1 MTTQKQKNTAI
12 LEMLVCATLW
22 SIAGIF
28 IKLIPWNA
36 FVIAGL
42 RSLFAGLVVLVYM
55 KIRHLRFL
63 LNRRTVVA
71 GVCMALLFFCFV
83 SANKLTT
90 AANAIV
96 LQFTAP
102 LFIMVLSVLFLHQK
116 FRRTD
121 VLAVVFTMA
130 GISLFFFDQLSPGH
144 IAGNLVAIVSG
155 LLMGLM
161 YMNLNCC
168 GGEGERMSAILIG
181 QLVTFLCSVPLL
193 FTTHPVFSAL
203 PVLYVVILGV
213 VQLGIP
219 YVLCARATEHC
230 PPLACSLLGAL
241 EPLLNPVWVFLF
253 DGEAPGVFAL
263 AGGAVVI
270 ATVTLW
276 CIFGQRAPEAV

>member
-36 FVIAGL
+36 FVIAGV

-55 KIRHLRFL
+55 KIRRLRL
-63 LNRRTVVA
+63 ILNRRTVVA

-83 SANKLTT
+83 GANKLTT

-116 FRRTD
+116 FRRAD

-130 GISLFFFDQLSPGH
+130 GISLFFFDQFTPGH
-144 IAGNLVAIVSG
+144 VLGNVVAILSG
-155 LLMGLM
+155 LFMALM
-161 YMNLNCC
+161 YMNLGSCP
-168 GGEGERMSAILIG
+168 ETERMSSILIG
-181 QLVTFLCSVPLL
+181 QTLTFLCGVPLL
-193 FTTHPVFSAL
+193 FTTHPAFSPL

-219 YVLCARATEHC
+219 YVLCARAAEHC

-241 EPLLNPVWVFLF
+241 EPLLNPIWVFLF

-270 ATVTLW
+270 GTVTLW

>member
-36 FVIAGL
+36 FVIAGV

-55 KIRHLRFL
+55 KIRRLRL
-63 LNRRTVVA
+63 ILNRRTVVA

-83 SANKLTT
+83 GANKLTT

-116 FRRTD
+116 FRRAD

-130 GISLFFFDQLSPGH
+130 GISLFFFDQFTPGH
-144 IAGNLVAIVSG
+144 VLGNVVAILSG
-155 LLMGLM
+155 LFMALM
-161 YMNLNCC
+161 YMNLGSCP
-168 GGEGERMSAILIG
+168 ETERMSSILIG
-181 QLVTFLCSVPLL
+181 QTLTFLCGVPLL
-193 FTTHPVFSAL
+193 FTTHPAFSAL

-219 YVLCARATEHC
+219 YVLCARAAEHC

-241 EPLLNPVWVFLF
+241 EPLLNPIWVFLF

-270 ATVTLW
+270 GTVTLW

>member
-55 KIRHLRFL
+55 KIRRLRL
-63 LNRRTVVA
+63 ILNRRTVVA

-83 SANKLTT
+83 GANKLTT

-116 FRRTD
+116 FRRAD

-130 GISLFFFDQLSPGH
+130 GISLFFFDQLTPGH
-144 IAGNLVAIVSG
+144 VLGNVVAILSG
-155 LLMGLM
+155 MFMALM
-161 YMNLNCC
+161 YMNLGSCP
-168 GGEGERMSAILIG
+168 ETERMSSILIG
-181 QLVTFLCSVPLL
+181 QTLTFLCGVPLL
-193 FTTHPVFSAL
+193 FTTHPAFSAL

-219 YVLCARATEHC
+219 YVLCARAAEHC

-241 EPLLNPVWVFLF
+241 EPLLNPIWVFLF

-270 ATVTLW
+270 VTVTLW

>member
-36 FVIAGL
+36 FVIAGV

-55 KIRHLRFL
+55 KIRRLRL
-63 LNRRTVVA
+63 ILNRRTVVA

-83 SANKLTT
+83 GANKLTT

-116 FRRTD
+116 FRRAD

-130 GISLFFFDQLSPGH
+130 GISLFFFDQLTPGH
-144 IAGNLVAIVSG
+144 VLGNVVAILSG
-155 LLMGLM
+155 LFMALM
-161 YMNLNCC
+161 YMNLGSCP
-168 GGEGERMSAILIG
+168 ETERMSSILIG
-181 QLVTFLCSVPLL
+181 QTLTFLCGVPLL
-193 FTTHPVFSAL
+193 FTTHPAFSAL
-203 PVLYVVILGV
+203 PVLHVVILGV

-219 YVLCARATEHC
+219 YVLCARAAEHC

-241 EPLLNPVWVFLF
+241 EPLLNPIWVFLF

-270 ATVTLW
+270 GTVTLW

>member
-1 MTTQKQKNTAI
+1 MTTQKPKNTAI

-55 KIRHLRFL
+55 KIRRLRL
-63 LNRRTVVA
+63 ILNRRTVVA

-83 SANKLTT
+83 GANKLTT

-116 FRRTD
+116 FRRAD
-121 VLAVVFTMA
+121 VLAVIFTMA
-130 GISLFFFDQLSPGH
+130 GISLFFFDQLTPGH
-144 IAGNLVAIVSG
+144 VLGNVVAILSG
-155 LLMGLM
+155 LFMALM
-161 YMNLNCC
+161 YLNLGSCP
-168 GGEGERMSAILIG
+168 ETERMSSILIG
-181 QLVTFLCSVPLL
+181 QTLTFLCGVPLL
-193 FTTHPVFSAL
+193 FTTHPVFSPL

-219 YVLCARATEHC
+219 YVLCARAAEHC

-241 EPLLNPVWVFLF
+241 EPLLNPIWVFLF

-270 ATVTLW
+270 VTVTLW

>member
-55 KIRHLRFL
+55 KIRRLRL
-63 LNRRTVVA
+63 ILNRRTVVA
-71 GVCMALLFFCFV
+71 GLCMALLFFCFV
-83 SANKLTT
+83 GANKLTT

-116 FRRTD
+116 FRRAD

-130 GISLFFFDQLSPGH
+130 GISLFFFDQLTPGH
-144 IAGNLVAIVSG
+144 VLGNVVAILSG
-155 LLMGLM
+155 LFMALM
-161 YMNLNCC
+161 YMNLGSCP
-168 GGEGERMSAILIG
+168 ETERMSSILIG
-181 QLVTFLCSVPLL
+181 QTLTFLCGVPLL
-193 FTTHPVFSAL
+193 FTTHPAFSAL

-219 YVLCARATEHC
+219 YVLCARAAEHC

-241 EPLLNPVWVFLF
+241 EPLLNPIWVFLF

-270 ATVTLW
+270 GTVTLW

>member
-36 FVIAGL
+36 FVIAGV

-55 KIRHLRFL
+55 KIRRLRL
-63 LNRRTVVA
+63 ILNRRTVVA

-83 SANKLTT
+83 GANKLTT

-116 FRRTD
+116 FRRAD

-130 GISLFFFDQLSPGH
+130 GISLFFFDQLTPGH
-144 IAGNLVAIVSG
+144 VLGNVVAILSG
-155 LLMGLM
+155 LFMALM
-161 YMNLNCC
+161 YMNLGSCP
-168 GGEGERMSAILIG
+168 ETERMSSILIG
-181 QLVTFLCSVPLL
+181 QTLTFLCGVPLL
-193 FTTHPVFSAL
+193 FTTHPAFSAL

-219 YVLCARATEHC
+219 YVLCARAAEHC

-241 EPLLNPVWVFLF
+241 EPLLNPIWVFLF

-270 ATVTLW
+270 VTVTLW
-276 CIFGQRAPEAV
+276 CIFGQRSPEAV

>member
-55 KIRHLRFL
+55 KIRRLRL
-63 LNRRTVVA
+63 ILNRRTVVA

-83 SANKLTT
+83 GANKLTT

-116 FRRTD
+116 FRRAD

-130 GISLFFFDQLSPGH
+130 GISLFFFDQLTPGH
-144 IAGNLVAIVSG
+144 VLGNVVAILSG
-155 LLMGLM
+155 LFMALM
-161 YMNLNCC
+161 YMNLGSCP
-168 GGEGERMSAILIG
+168 ETERMNSILIG
-181 QLVTFLCSVPLL
+181 QTLTFLCGVPLL
-193 FTTHPVFSAL
+193 FTTHPAFSAL

-219 YVLCARATEHC
+219 YVLCARAAEHC

-241 EPLLNPVWVFLF
+241 EPLLNPIWVFLF

-270 ATVTLW
+270 VTVTLW

>member
-55 KIRHLRFL
+55 KIRRLRL
-63 LNRRTVVA
+63 ILNRRTVVA

-83 SANKLTT
+83 GANKLTT

-116 FRRTD
+116 FRRAD

-130 GISLFFFDQLSPGH
+130 GISLFFFDQLTPGH
-144 IAGNLVAIVSG
+144 VLGNVVAILSG
-155 LLMGLM
+155 LFMALM
-161 YMNLNCC
+161 YMNLGSCP
-168 GGEGERMSAILIG
+168 ETERMSSILIG
-181 QLVTFLCSVPLL
+181 QTLTFLCGVPLL
-193 FTTHPVFSAL
+193 FTTHPAFSAL

-219 YVLCARATEHC
+219 YVLCARAAEHC

-241 EPLLNPVWVFLF
+241 EPLLNPIWVFLF

-270 ATVTLW
+270 GTVTLW

>member
-36 FVIAGL
+36 FVIAGV

-55 KIRHLRFL
+55 KIRRLRL
-63 LNRRTVVA
+63 ILNRRTVVA
-71 GVCMALLFFCFV
+71 GLCMALLFFCFV
-83 SANKLTT
+83 GANKLTT

-116 FRRTD
+116 FRRAD

-130 GISLFFFDQLSPGH
+130 GISLFFFDQLTPGH
-144 IAGNLVAIVSG
+144 VLGNVVAILSG
-155 LLMGLM
+155 LFMALM
-161 YMNLNCC
+161 YMNLGSCP
-168 GGEGERMSAILIG
+168 ETERMSSILIG
-181 QLVTFLCSVPLL
+181 QTLTFLCGVPLL
-193 FTTHPVFSAL
+193 FTTHPAFSAL

-219 YVLCARATEHC
+219 YVLCARAAEHC

-241 EPLLNPVWVFLF
+241 EPLLNPIWVFLF

-270 ATVTLW
+270 VTVTLW

>member
-36 FVIAGL
+36 FVIAGV

-55 KIRHLRFL
+55 KIRRLRL
-63 LNRRTVVA
+63 ILNRRTVVA

-83 SANKLTT
+83 GANKLTT

-96 LQFTAP
+96 LQFMAP

-116 FRRTD
+116 FRRAD

-130 GISLFFFDQLSPGH
+130 GISLFFFDQLTPGH
-144 IAGNLVAIVSG
+144 VLGNVVAILSG
-155 LLMGLM
+155 LFMALM
-161 YMNLNCC
+161 YMNLGSCP
-168 GGEGERMSAILIG
+168 ETERMSSILIG
-181 QLVTFLCSVPLL
+181 QTLTFLCGVPLL
-193 FTTHPVFSAL
+193 FTTHPAFSAL

-219 YVLCARATEHC
+219 YVLCARAAEHC

-241 EPLLNPVWVFLF
+241 EPLLNPIWVFLF

-270 ATVTLW
+270 VTVTLW

>member
-55 KIRHLRFL
+55 KIRRLRL
-63 LNRRTVVA
+63 ILNRRTVVA

-83 SANKLTT
+83 GANKLTT

-116 FRRTD
+116 FRRAD

-130 GISLFFFDQLSPGH
+130 GISLFFFDQLTPGH
-144 IAGNLVAIVSG
+144 VLGNVVAILSG
-155 LLMGLM
+155 LFMALM
-161 YMNLNCC
+161 YMNLGSCP
-168 GGEGERMSAILIG
+168 ETERMSSILIG
-181 QLVTFLCSVPLL
+181 QTLTFLCGVPLL
-193 FTTHPVFSAL
+193 FTTHLVFSAL

-219 YVLCARATEHC
+219 YVLCARAAEHC

-241 EPLLNPVWVFLF
+241 EPLLNPIWVFLF

-270 ATVTLW
+270 VTVTLW

>member
-36 FVIAGL
+36 FVIAGV

-55 KIRHLRFL
+55 KIRRLRL
-63 LNRRTVVA
+63 ILNRRTVVA

-83 SANKLTT
+83 GANKLTT

-116 FRRTD
+116 FRRAD
-121 VLAVVFTMA
+121 VLAVIFTMA
-130 GISLFFFDQLSPGH
+130 GISLFFFDQLTPGH
-144 IAGNLVAIVSG
+144 VLGNVIAILSG
-155 LLMGLM
+155 LFMALM
-161 YMNLNCC
+161 YMNLGSCP
-168 GGEGERMSAILIG
+168 ETERMSSILIG
-181 QLVTFLCSVPLL
+181 QTLTFLCGVPLL
-193 FTTHPVFSAL
+193 FTTHPAFSAL

-219 YVLCARATEHC
+219 YVLCARAAEHC

-241 EPLLNPVWVFLF
+241 EPLLNPIWVFLF

-270 ATVTLW
+270 VTVTLW

>member
-36 FVIAGL
+36 FVIAGV

-55 KIRHLRFL
+55 KIRRLRL
-63 LNRRTVVA
+63 ILNRRTVVA

-83 SANKLTT
+83 GANKLTT

-116 FRRTD
+116 FRRAD

-130 GISLFFFDQLSPGH
+130 GISLFFFDQLTPGH
-144 IAGNLVAIVSG
+144 VLGNVVAILSG
-155 LLMGLM
+155 LFMALM
-161 YMNLNCC
+161 YMNLGSCP
-168 GGEGERMSAILIG
+168 ETERMSSILIG
-181 QLVTFLCSVPLL
+181 QTLTFLCGVPLL
-193 FTTHPVFSAL
+193 FTTHPAFSAL

-219 YVLCARATEHC
+219 YVLCARAAEHC

-241 EPLLNPVWVFLF
+241 EPLLNPIWVFLF

-270 ATVTLW
+270 VTVTLW
-276 CIFGQRAPEAV
+276 CIFDQRAPEAV

>member
-42 RSLFAGLVVLVYM
+42 RSLFAGVVVLVYM
-55 KIRHLRFL
+55 KIRRLRL
-63 LNRRTVVA
+63 ILNRRTVVA

-83 SANKLTT
+83 GANKLTT

-116 FRRTD
+116 FRRAD

-130 GISLFFFDQLSPGH
+130 GISLFFFDQLTPGH
-144 IAGNLVAIVSG
+144 VLGNVVAILSG
-155 LLMGLM
+155 LFMALM
-161 YMNLNCC
+161 YMNLGSCP
-168 GGEGERMSAILIG
+168 ETERMSSILIG
-181 QLVTFLCSVPLL
+181 QTLTFLCGVPLL
-193 FTTHPVFSAL
+193 FTTHPAFSAL

-219 YVLCARATEHC
+219 YVLCARAAEHC

-241 EPLLNPVWVFLF
+241 EPLLNPIWVFLF

-270 ATVTLW
+270 VTVTLW

>member
-36 FVIAGL
+36 FVIAGV

-55 KIRHLRFL
+55 KIRRLRL
-63 LNRRTVVA
+63 ILNRRTVVA

-83 SANKLTT
+83 GANKLTT

-116 FRRTD
+116 FRRAD

-130 GISLFFFDQLSPGH
+130 GISLFFFDQLTPGH
-144 IAGNLVAIVSG
+144 VLGNVVAILSG
-155 LLMGLM
+155 LFMALM
-161 YMNLNCC
+161 YMNLGSCP
-168 GGEGERMSAILIG
+168 ETERMSSILIG
-181 QLVTFLCSVPLL
+181 QTLTFLCGVPLL
-193 FTTHPVFSAL
+193 FTTHPAFSAL

-219 YVLCARATEHC
+219 YVLCARAAEHC

-241 EPLLNPVWVFLF
+241 EPLLNPIWVFLF

-270 ATVTLW
+270 VTVTLW

>member
-36 FVIAGL
+36 FVIAGV

-55 KIRHLRFL
+55 KIRRLRL
-63 LNRRTVVA
+63 ILNRRTVVA

-83 SANKLTT
+83 GANKLTT

-116 FRRTD
+116 FRRAD

-130 GISLFFFDQLSPGH
+130 GISLFFFDQLTPGH
-144 IAGNLVAIVSG
+144 VLGNVVAILSG
-155 LLMGLM
+155 LFMALM
-161 YMNLNCC
+161 YMNLGSCP
-168 GGEGERMSAILIG
+168 ETERMSSILIG
-181 QLVTFLCSVPLL
+181 QTLTFLCGVPLL

-219 YVLCARATEHC
+219 YVLCARAAEHC

-241 EPLLNPVWVFLF
+241 EPLLNPIWVFLF

-270 ATVTLW
+270 VTVTLW

>member
-55 KIRHLRFL
+55 KIRRLRL
-63 LNRRTVVA
+63 ILNRRTVVA

-83 SANKLTT
+83 GANKLTT

-102 LFIMVLSVLFLHQK
+102 LFIMVLSVLFLHKK
-116 FRRTD
+116 FRRAD

-130 GISLFFFDQLSPGH
+130 GISLFFFDQLTPGH
-144 IAGNLVAIVSG
+144 VLGNVVAILSG
-155 LLMGLM
+155 LFMALM
-161 YMNLNCC
+161 YMNLGSCP
-168 GGEGERMSAILIG
+168 ETERMSSILIG
-181 QLVTFLCSVPLL
+181 QTLTFLCGVPLL
-193 FTTHPVFSAL
+193 FTTHPVFSPL
-203 PVLYVVILGV
+203 PVLHVVILGV

-219 YVLCARATEHC
+219 YVLCARAAEHC

-241 EPLLNPVWVFLF
+241 EPLLNPIWVFLF

-270 ATVTLW
+270 VTVTLW

>member
-36 FVIAGL
+36 FVIAGV

-55 KIRHLRFL
+55 KIRRLRL
-63 LNRRTVVA
+63 ILNRRTVVA

-83 SANKLTT
+83 GANKLTT

-116 FRRTD
+116 FRRAD

-130 GISLFFFDQLSPGH
+130 GISLFFFDQLTPGH
-144 IAGNLVAIVSG
+144 VLGNVVAILSG
-155 LLMGLM
+155 LFMALM
-161 YMNLNCC
+161 YMNLGSCP
-168 GGEGERMSAILIG
+168 ETERMSSILIG
-181 QLVTFLCSVPLL
+181 QTLTFLCGVPLL
-193 FTTHPVFSAL
+193 FTTHPAFSAL

-219 YVLCARATEHC
+219 YVLCARSAEHC

-241 EPLLNPVWVFLF
+241 EPLLNPIWVFLF

-270 ATVTLW
+270 VTVTLW

>member
-55 KIRHLRFL
+55 KIRRLRL
-63 LNRRTVVA
+63 ILNRRTVVA

-83 SANKLTT
+83 GANKLTT

-116 FRRTD
+116 FRRAD

-130 GISLFFFDQLSPGH
+130 GISLFFFDQLTPGH
-144 IAGNLVAIVSG
+144 VLGNVVAILSG
-155 LLMGLM
+155 LFMALM
-161 YMNLNCC
+161 YMNLGSCP
-168 GGEGERMSAILIG
+168 ETERMSSILIG
-181 QLVTFLCSVPLL
+181 QKLTFLCGVPLL

-219 YVLCARATEHC
+219 YVLCARAAEHC

-241 EPLLNPVWVFLF
+241 EPLLNPIWVFLF

-270 ATVTLW
+270 GTVTLW

>member
-55 KIRHLRFL
+55 KIRRLRL
-63 LNRRTVVA
+63 ILNRRTVVA

-83 SANKLTT
+83 GANKLTT

-102 LFIMVLSVLFLHQK
+102 LFIMGLSVLFLHQK
-116 FRRTD
+116 FRCAD

-130 GISLFFFDQLSPGH
+130 GISLFFFDQLTPGH
-144 IAGNLVAIVSG
+144 VLGNVVAILSG
-155 LLMGLM
+155 LFMALM
-161 YMNLNCC
+161 YMNLGSCP
-168 GGEGERMSAILIG
+168 ETERMSSILIG
-181 QLVTFLCSVPLL
+181 QTLTFLCGVPLL
-193 FTTHPVFSAL
+193 FTTHPAFSAL

-219 YVLCARATEHC
+219 YVLCARAAEHC

-241 EPLLNPVWVFLF
+241 EPLLNPIWVFLF

-263 AGGAVVI
+263 AGGAVDIV
-270 ATVTLW
+270 TVTLW

>member
-55 KIRHLRFL
+55 KIRRLRL
-63 LNRRTVVA
+63 ILNRRTVVA

-83 SANKLTT
+83 GANKLTT

-116 FRRTD
+116 FRRAD

-130 GISLFFFDQLSPGH
+130 GISLFFFDQLTPGH
-144 IAGNLVAIVSG
+144 VLGNVVAILSG
-155 LLMGLM
+155 LFMALM
-161 YMNLNCC
+161 YMNLGSCP
-168 GGEGERMSAILIG
+168 ETERMSSILIG
-181 QLVTFLCSVPLL
+181 QTLTFLCGVPLL
-193 FTTHPVFSAL
+193 FTTHPAFSPL

-219 YVLCARATEHC
+219 YVLCARAAEHC

-241 EPLLNPVWVFLF
+241 EPLLNPIWVFLV
-253 DGEAPGVFAL
+253 DG
-263 AGGAVVI
+263 GGAVVI
-270 ATVTLW
+270 VTVTLW

>member
-55 KIRHLRFL
+55 KIRRLRL
-63 LNRRTVVA
+63 ILNRRTVVA

-83 SANKLTT
+83 GANKLTT

-116 FRRTD
+116 FRRAD
-121 VLAVVFTMA
+121 VLAVIFTMA
-130 GISLFFFDQLSPGH
+130 GISLFFFDQLTPGH
-144 IAGNLVAIVSG
+144 VLGNVVAILSG
-155 LLMGLM
+155 LFMALM
-161 YMNLNCC
+161 YMNLGSCP
-168 GGEGERMSAILIG
+168 ETERMSSILIG
-181 QLVTFLCSVPLL
+181 QTLTFLCGVPLL
-193 FTTHPVFSAL
+193 FTTHPAFSAL

-219 YVLCARATEHC
+219 YVLCARAAEHC

-241 EPLLNPVWVFLF
+241 EPLLNPIWVFLF

-270 ATVTLW
+270 VTVTLW

>member
-55 KIRHLRFL
+55 KIRRLRL
-63 LNRRTVVA
+63 ILNRRTVVA
-71 GVCMALLFFCFV
+71 GLCMALLFFCFV
-83 SANKLTT
+83 GANKLTT

-116 FRRTD
+116 FRRAD

-130 GISLFFFDQLSPGH
+130 GISLFFFDQLTPGH
-144 IAGNLVAIVSG
+144 VLGNVVAILSG
-155 LLMGLM
+155 LFMALM
-161 YMNLNCC
+161 YMNLGSCP
-168 GGEGERMSAILIG
+168 ETERMSSILIG
-181 QLVTFLCSVPLL
+181 QTLTFLCGVPLL
-193 FTTHPVFSAL
+193 FTTHPAFSAL

-219 YVLCARATEHC
+219 YVLCARAAEHC

-241 EPLLNPVWVFLF
+241 EPLLNPIWVFLF

-270 ATVTLW
+270 VTVTLW

>member
-55 KIRHLRFL
+55 KIRRLRL
-63 LNRRTVVA
+63 ILNRRTVVA

-83 SANKLTT
+83 GANKLTT

-116 FRRTD
+116 FRRAD

-130 GISLFFFDQLSPGH
+130 GISLFFFDQLTPGH
-144 IAGNLVAIVSG
+144 VLGNVVAILSG
-155 LLMGLM
+155 LFMALM
-161 YMNLNCC
+161 YMNLGSCP
-168 GGEGERMSAILIG
+168 ETERMSSILIG
-181 QLVTFLCSVPLL
+181 QTLTFLCGVPLL
-193 FTTHPVFSAL
+193 FTTHPAFSAL

-219 YVLCARATEHC
+219 YVLCARAAEHC

-241 EPLLNPVWVFLF
+241 EPLLNPIWVFLF

-270 ATVTLW
+270 VTVTLW

>member
-36 FVIAGL
+36 FVIAGV

-55 KIRHLRFL
+55 KIRRLRL
-63 LNRRTVVA
+63 ILNRRTVVA

-83 SANKLTT
+83 GANKLTT

-116 FRRTD
+116 FRRAD

-130 GISLFFFDQLSPGH
+130 GISLFFFDQLTPGH
-144 IAGNLVAIVSG
+144 VLGNVVAILSG
-155 LLMGLM
+155 LFMALM
-161 YMNLNCC
+161 YLNLGSCP
-168 GGEGERMSAILIG
+168 ETERMSSILIG
-181 QLVTFLCSVPLL
+181 QTLTFLCGVPLL
-193 FTTHPVFSAL
+193 FTTHPAFSAL

-219 YVLCARATEHC
+219 YVLCARAAEHC

-241 EPLLNPVWVFLF
+241 EPLLNPIWVFLF

-270 ATVTLW
+270 VTVTLW

>member
-1 MTTQKQKNTAI
+1 M
-12 LEMLVCATLW
+12 
-22 SIAGIF
+22 
-28 IKLIPWNA
+28 
-36 FVIAGL
+36 IAGL

-55 KIRHLRFL
+55 KIRRLRL
-63 LNRRTVVA
+63 ILNRRTVVA

-83 SANKLTT
+83 GANKLTT

-102 LFIMVLSVLFLHQK
+102 LFIMGLSVLFLHQK
-116 FRRTD
+116 FRCAD

-130 GISLFFFDQLSPGH
+130 GISLFFFDQLTPGH
-144 IAGNLVAIVSG
+144 VLGNVVAILSG
-155 LLMGLM
+155 LFMALM
-161 YMNLNCC
+161 YMNLGSCP
-168 GGEGERMSAILIG
+168 ETERMSSILIG
-181 QLVTFLCSVPLL
+181 QTLTFLCGVPLL
-193 FTTHPVFSAL
+193 FTTHPAFSAL

-219 YVLCARATEHC
+219 YVLCARAAEHC

-241 EPLLNPVWVFLF
+241 EPLLNPIWVFLF

-270 ATVTLW
+270 VTVTLW

>member
-55 KIRHLRFL
+55 KIRRLRL
-63 LNRRTVVA
+63 ILNRRTVVA

-83 SANKLTT
+83 GANKLTT

-102 LFIMVLSVLFLHQK
+102 LFIMVLSVLFVHQK
-116 FRRTD
+116 FRRAD

-130 GISLFFFDQLSPGH
+130 GISLFFFDQLTPGH
-144 IAGNLVAIVSG
+144 VLGNVVAILSG
-155 LLMGLM
+155 LFMALM
-161 YMNLNCC
+161 YMNLGSCP
-168 GGEGERMSAILIG
+168 ETERMSSILIG
-181 QLVTFLCSVPLL
+181 QTLTFLCGVPLL
-193 FTTHPVFSAL
+193 FTTHPAFSAL

-219 YVLCARATEHC
+219 YVLCARAAEHC

-241 EPLLNPVWVFLF
+241 EPLLNPIWVFLF

-270 ATVTLW
+270 VTVTLW

>member
-55 KIRHLRFL
+55 KIRRLRL
-63 LNRRTVVA
+63 ILNRRTVVA

-83 SANKLTT
+83 GANKLTT

-116 FRRTD
+116 FHRAD
-121 VLAVVFTMA
+121 VLAVIFTMA
-130 GISLFFFDQLSPGH
+130 GISLFFFDQLTPGH
-144 IAGNLVAIVSG
+144 VLGNVVAILSG
-155 LLMGLM
+155 LFMALM
-161 YMNLNCC
+161 YLNLGSCP
-168 GGEGERMSAILIG
+168 ETERMSSILIG
-181 QLVTFLCSVPLL
+181 QTLTFLCGVPLL
-193 FTTHPVFSAL
+193 FTTHLVFSPL

-219 YVLCARATEHC
+219 YVLCARASEHC

-241 EPLLNPVWVFLF
+241 EPLLNPIWVFLF

-270 ATVTLW
+270 VTVTLW